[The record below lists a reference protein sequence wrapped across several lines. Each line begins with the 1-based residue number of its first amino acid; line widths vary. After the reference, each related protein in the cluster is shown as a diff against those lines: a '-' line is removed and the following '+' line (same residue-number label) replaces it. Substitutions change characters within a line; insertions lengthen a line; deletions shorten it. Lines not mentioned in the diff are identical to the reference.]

1 MQITQSSLDRNS
13 DSEKQMTADRAAQIA
28 ARRLAER
35 FSLPMPVAILIADL
49 AGLGQRDA
57 EVRS

>member
-1 MQITQSSLDRNS
+1 MKDLPNAGLPGNSNFPDDRSAQI
-13 DSEKQMTADRAAQIA
+13 IA

-49 AGLGQRDA
+49 AGLGERDA
-57 EVRS
+57 EAAR